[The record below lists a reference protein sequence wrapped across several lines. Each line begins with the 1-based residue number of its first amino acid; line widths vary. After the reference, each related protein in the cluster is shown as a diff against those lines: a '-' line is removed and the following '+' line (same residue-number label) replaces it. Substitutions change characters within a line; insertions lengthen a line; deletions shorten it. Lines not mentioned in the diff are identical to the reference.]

1 MEKKSRLA
9 ALLSLPSGWLLLFFI
24 LPMGIM
30 VVYSFRENTF
40 STDYHL
46 TIRHYQE
53 FFSQPSYLRLLL
65 DSAWVAMV
73 TAVLTILTAYP
84 LAYYLIFHAK
94 RYRVLML
101 SFLLLPAW
109 TSFLLRVLAWK
120 VMLGSNGIINSL
132 LLWLGW
138 IETGSPI
145 LLYSQGAVIL
155 TLVYVWI
162 PYAALPIFT
171 TLERIDPR
179 LLEASEDLGASP
191 WRTFVKVTLPMSIPG
206 IVAAFFFV
214 FIPTIGEWV
223 TPDLVGGVDGIMYG
237 NLIQSQFL
245 RGLNWPMGTV
255 MSLMLLVVVSGFT
268 LLFNRFVTL
277 REMSSVA

>member
-1 MEKKSRLA
+1 M
-9 ALLSLPSGWLLLFFI
+9 SLPSTWLLLFFVI
-24 LPMGIM
+24 PMGIM
-30 VVYSFRENTF
+30 VVYSFKTSTF
-40 STDYHL
+40 EQTFEPTL
-46 TIRHYQE
+46 RHYRE
-53 FFSQPSYLRLLL
+53 FFSSQAYIKLLL
-65 DSAWVAMV
+65 ESAWVALL
-73 TAVLTILTAYP
+73 TAVLTILLAYP
-84 LAYYLIFHAK
+84 LAYYLIFFVK
-94 RYRVLML
+94 KNKML
-101 SFLLLPAW
+101 LLSLLILPAW

-138 IETGSPI
+138 IDTGTPI
-145 LLYSQGAVIL
+145 LLYSQSAVVL

-191 WRTFVKVTLPMSIPG
+191 WWTFTRVTLPMSVPG
-206 IVAAFFFV
+206 VVAAFFFV
-214 FIPTIGEWV
+214 FIPTLGEWV

-255 MSLMLLVVVSGFT
+255 MSLVLLVVVSGFT
-268 LLFNRFVTL
+268 LLFNRFVTM